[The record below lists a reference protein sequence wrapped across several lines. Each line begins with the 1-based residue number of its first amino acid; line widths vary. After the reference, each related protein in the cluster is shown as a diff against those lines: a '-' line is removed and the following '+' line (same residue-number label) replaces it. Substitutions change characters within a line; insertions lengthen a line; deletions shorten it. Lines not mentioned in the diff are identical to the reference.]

1 MVFDDLGFDVEA
13 GEALLLT
20 GPNGVGKSTL
30 LRVLALL
37 TPWLRGVLAWAGKP
51 VRDDV
56 DAWRA
61 RFAWLGHADAVKG
74 DFTVRET
81 LESAHMLRTGQ
92 QPGRDAWQAAVDRLG
107 LAVLLDRPGRYL
119 SAGQRRRVAL
129 ARVLLSGAT
138 VWLLDEP
145 AAGLDEASRH
155 ALEAAIA
162 DHLARGGVAVVA
174 THGDIALPGART
186 LDVRQFVP
194 DPRAG
199 AEAWGMSGVP

>member
-1 MVFDDLGFDVEA
+1 LVFDDLGFDVAA
-13 GEALLLT
+13 GQALLLM
-20 GPNGVGKSTL
+20 GPNGIGKSTL

-81 LESAHMLRTGQ
+81 LETAQWLRAGMPPA
-92 QPGRDAWQAAVDRLG
+92 PGIWQDAVDRLDLG
-107 LAVLLDRPGRYL
+107 LLLDRPGRYL

-155 ALEAAIA
+155 ALEAAIR
-162 DHLARGGVAVVA
+162 DHLVGGGIAIVA

-194 DPRAG
+194 DAG
-199 AEAWGMSGVP
+199 AGTTEAWA